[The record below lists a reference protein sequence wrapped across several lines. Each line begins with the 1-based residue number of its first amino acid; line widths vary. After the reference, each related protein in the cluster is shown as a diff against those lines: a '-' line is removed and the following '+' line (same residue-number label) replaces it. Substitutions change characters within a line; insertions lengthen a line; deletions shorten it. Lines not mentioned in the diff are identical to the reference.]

1 MGIPHGLK
9 DGSGGSRPK
18 EEVSRQKENFDL
30 LGLGLPS
37 LNLVPRYAISKT
49 KVWKAIPKE
58 SQTVGLTNNR
68 VSQRDSLTN
77 MTLTQTIRPL
87 SLLKGVIVK
96 S

>member
-1 MGIPHGLK
+1 MAVYPTRCWPQQPPARARAAASVGRL
-9 DGSGGSRPK
+9 
-18 EEVSRQKENFDL
+18 NFQPYPV
-30 LGLGLPS
+30 PS

-58 SQTVGLTNNR
+58 SLTVGLTNNR
-68 VSQRDSLTN
+68 VSQRDPLTN